1 MLNTSRVKVLEV
13 QLKKIITSPLL
24 IMNRN
29 VSKHTAI

>member
-1 MLNTSRVKVLEV
+1 MSRVKVLEV

-24 IMNRN
+24 IMMYRN